1 MARFAAEMMKKVRE
15 MNYDEFQLSKKP
27 DFKLRVGVC
36 TGKVIA
42 GVVGN
47 QKPLYDI
54 WGDTVNIASRMDY
67 TGERGE
73 IHVPEATARH
83 LMNLDPVT
91 GAEMARSE
99 RVFLGDLDKVMC
111 RKRGDIK
118 VKGKGIMTTYFV
130 ELTEDL
136 DVVEKSY
143 SNEEILESE
152 PEKEHY
158 DEATLTSAQIEM
170 DTYRY
175 IDEEDEDNVF
185 PDSVLSKIDVKKD
198 SGFGSQGHLEVGKVQ
213 VRRKEFYDSTN
224 LLPSL
229 FRLRRR
235 FLITRTMRM
244 SSQSQWFR
252 ENSVN
257 RN

>member
-1 MARFAAEMMKKVRE
+1 MFAAEMMKKVRE

-42 GVVGN
+42 GVVGA

-67 TGERGE
+67 TGERGQ

-91 GAEMARSE
+91 GAEVARSD
-99 RVFLGDLDKVMC
+99 VSYCWDLNKVMC

-130 ELTEDL
+130 DLTDDL
-136 DVVEKSY
+136 DVVEKIY
-143 SNEEILESE
+143 SDEEIVESE
-152 PEKEHY
+152 LEKE
-158 DEATLTSAQIEM
+158 EFGVTLTNGQIE
-170 DTYRY
+170 RY
-175 IDEEDEDNVF
+175 IDEEEEENVF
-185 PDSVLSKIDVKKD
+185 PDVFSKIDIKKD
-198 SGFGSQGHLEVGKVQ
+198 SGFGSQGHLEVGKVK
-213 VRRKEFYDSTN
+213 VRSNQNIYSKS
-224 LLPSL
+224 
-229 FRLRRR
+229 
-235 FLITRTMRM
+235 
-244 SSQSQWFR
+244 
-252 ENSVN
+252 
-257 RN
+257 

>member
-99 RVFLGDLDKVMC
+99 LGYCGDLNKVMC

-143 SNEEILESE
+143 SDEEILESE
-152 PEKEHY
+152 PEKQQY
-158 DEATLTSAQIEM
+158 EASLTSAQIEM

-175 IDEEDEDNVF
+175 IDEEEQDNVF
-185 PDSVLSKIDVKKD
+185 PDSVLSKMDIKKD

-213 VRRKEFYDSTN
+213 VRRKEF
-224 LLPSL
+224 
-229 FRLRRR
+229 
-235 FLITRTMRM
+235 
-244 SSQSQWFR
+244 
-252 ENSVN
+252 
-257 RN
+257 

>member
-99 RVFLGDLDKVMC
+99 LGYCGDLNKVMC

-143 SNEEILESE
+143 SDEEILESE
-152 PEKEHY
+152 PEKQQY
-158 DEATLTSAQIEM
+158 EASLTSAQIEL

-175 IDEEDEDNVF
+175 IDEEEQDNVF
-185 PDSVLSKIDVKKD
+185 PDSVLSKMDIKKD

-213 VRRKEFYDSTN
+213 VRRKEFYDCTN

-235 FLITRTMRM
+235 FMITRTRRM
-244 SSQSQWFR
+244 WSQNQWFR

>member
-91 GAEMARSE
+91 GAEIARSE

-143 SNEEILESE
+143 SDEGILEYE

-185 PDSVLSKIDVKKD
+185 PDSVLSKIDIKKD

-235 FLITRTMRM
+235 FMITRTRRM
-244 SSQSQWFR
+244 WSQSPWFR

-257 RN
+257 GN

>member
-83 LMNLDPVT
+83 LMNLDPIT

-143 SNEEILESE
+143 SDEEILESE
-152 PEKEHY
+152 PEKVQF
-158 DEATLTSAQIEM
+158 EAYGQIE
-170 DTYRY
+170 RY
-175 IDEEDEDNVF
+175 IDEEEEDNVF
-185 PDSVLSKIDVKKD
+185 PDSVLSKIDIKKD

-213 VRRKEFYDSTN
+213 VRRKEFAF
-224 LLPSL
+224 P
-229 FRLRRR
+229 
-235 FLITRTMRM
+235 LICCQVC
-244 SSQSQWFR
+244 SGSG
-252 ENSVN
+252 
-257 RN
+257 

>member
-1 MARFAAEMMKKVRE
+1 MARFAAEMMQKVRD
-15 MNYDEFQLSKKP
+15 MDYDEFQLSKKP

-42 GVVGN
+42 GVVGA

-73 IHVPEATARH
+73 IHVPEVTARH
-83 LMNLDPVT
+83 LMNLDPDT
-91 GAEMARSE
+91 GAELARSE
-99 RVFLGDLDKVMC
+99 VGYCWDYTKVMC

-136 DVVEKSY
+136 DVVEKTY
-143 SNEEILESE
+143 SDEEIVESE
-152 PEKEHY
+152 QEKE
-158 DEATLTSAQIEM
+158 EFERTLTYGHGQIEQ
-170 DTYRY
+170 Y

-185 PDSVLSKIDVKKD
+185 PDSVLSKIDIKKD
-198 SGFGSQGHLEVGKVQ
+198 SGFGSQGHLEVGKVK
-213 VRRKEFYDSTN
+213 VRSRHKSFTTLN
-224 LLPSL
+224 
-229 FRLRRR
+229 FC
-235 FLITRTMRM
+235 
-244 SSQSQWFR
+244 
-252 ENSVN
+252 
-257 RN
+257 

>member
-1 MARFAAEMMKKVRE
+1 MMKKVRE

-91 GAEMARSE
+91 GTEVTRSE
-99 RVFLGDLDKVMC
+99 VGYCCDLSKVMC

-118 VKGKGIMTTYFV
+118 VKGKGIMTTYYV
-130 ELTEDL
+130 DLTEDL
-136 DVVEKSY
+136 DVVEKTY
-143 SNEEILESE
+143 SDELLEEFGV
-152 PEKEHY
+152 
-158 DEATLTSAQIEM
+158 TLTNGQIE
-170 DTYRY
+170 RY
-175 IDEEDEDNVF
+175 IDEEEEDNVF
-185 PDSVLSKIDVKKD
+185 PEVFSKIDIKKD
-198 SGFGSQGHLEVGKVQ
+198 SGFGSQGHLEVGKVK
-213 VRRKEFYDSTN
+213 VRSNQNMFV
-224 LLPSL
+224 
-229 FRLRRR
+229 
-235 FLITRTMRM
+235 
-244 SSQSQWFR
+244 
-252 ENSVN
+252 NSVSFAKVVQAPEEN
-257 RN
+257 HNHEDEDVEPEPVVQGKLSKQELSEHYENYETSNL